1 MYRWER
7 AGSIPVLATI
17 KLDNMSEWSNN
28 NTSINDNI
36 YALMMDYSTRVG
48 KLLGTIGAQ
57 VKYDNPGMDNFTF
70 KQLAKTYIECSTD
83 EQDIAAVMEQANKR
97 GVDLT

>member
-17 KLDNMSEWSNN
+17 KLKLYNMSEWSTNSA
-28 NTSINDNI
+28 TESIYNL
-36 YALMMDYSTRVG
+36 AMELSSRVG
-48 KLLGTIGAQ
+48 RLLGTIGAQ

-70 KQLAKTYIECSTD
+70 RQLAKTYIECTTD
-83 EQDIAAVMEQANKR
+83 QNDIDAVRAQADKR